1 MDAGGARASLLWG
14 PIMPLRMHPTTC
26 NRSAQ
31 HHLFSWRCSSP
42 SHVSHTYLLTGFGRR
57 RVKLMADDGGLTFIL
72 DVAQHQ
78 W

>member
-1 MDAGGARASLLWG
+1 MGAGRARASLVWD
-14 PIMPLRMHPTTC
+14 PITNIPLCMHPTACYAAHNTIF
-26 NRSAQ
+26 SAGAA
-31 HHLFSWRCSSP
+31 HLHLTSR
-42 SHVSHTYLLTGFGRR
+42 TLTGFGRR